1 MTTCPS
7 STYDCKHEGSWFQA
21 HVAKSAAANCVCFRA
36 WPPAPSC
43 PKAIHTYCTLQGE
56 ETYDTV
62 PNSRLVVSRTAH
74 RNNTSNYYLNGK
86 KSNFTEVTT
95 TLKDKG
101 VDLNNN
107 RFLILQVTLSLLS
120 LQC

>member
-1 MTTCPS
+1 MS
-7 STYDCKHEGSWFQA
+7 GKNL
-21 HVAKSAAANCVCFRA
+21 AKGAAANCVCFRA

-43 PKAIHTYCTLQGE
+43 PTTIHTDCTLQGE
-56 ETYDTV
+56 ETYDTL

-107 RFLILQVTLSLLS
+107 RFLILQVTLSLPMLTLLVRTDVS
-120 LQC
+120 STGTALVPW